1 MTAYIVWYLSAVCV
15 LSFKEKT
22 TSPKWTGND
31 LNQSET
37 CSHDSHAMA
46 RLPLFLFPLLS
57 TNDKKLL
64 LWLWQSGD
72 VARVVPQLLIT
83 CYVFNDNFLLFKQQK
98 VKISSFWFFFRRKAK
113 RGQWRP
119 SGTHSFNLHWMTGVS
134 KERHIFFF
142 RKQLCVFIIYAKM
155 ALARQADFSAVQHV

>member
-1 MTAYIVWYLSAVCV
+1 M
-15 LSFKEKT
+15 
-22 TSPKWTGND
+22 TSPNWTGND
-31 LNQSET
+31 LDQSET

-98 VKISSFWFFFRRKAK
+98 VKISSFWFFFQKKGQKRTMTTFRDTFLQPALNDRSFKRKAYFLLQETALCFYHICK
-113 RGQWRP
+113 
-119 SGTHSFNLHWMTGVS
+119 NGVS
-134 KERHIFFF
+134 TSSRL
-142 RKQLCVFIIYAKM
+142 QCSPTCVVAYICSGIVGQSM
-155 ALARQADFSAVQHV
+155 I